1 VSKAVKEAGAQGV
14 AVPWKSSYADSPS
27 LSSFRLTSEDKANF
41 HIPKNFDQLKALNV
55 ILQRYKDE
63 NFGRV
68 MLCWIIVYML

>member
-1 VSKAVKEAGAQGV
+1 MLFLRLLSLL
-14 AVPWKSSYADSPS
+14 SPS
-27 LSSFRLTSEDKANF
+27 LTSTSEDKANF
-41 HIPKNFDQLKALNV
+41 HIPKNFDQLKALNA